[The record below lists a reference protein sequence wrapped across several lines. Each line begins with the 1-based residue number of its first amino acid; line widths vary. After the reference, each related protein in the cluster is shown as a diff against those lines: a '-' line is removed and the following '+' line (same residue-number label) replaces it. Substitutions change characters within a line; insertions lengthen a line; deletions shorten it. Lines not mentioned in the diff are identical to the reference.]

1 MSALQYYFKSV
12 GELVITTR
20 KTASRRIAFGTIVR
34 SFRSSLGEARG
45 PLYSLGVSLLILAT
59 GCSTARQAVTND
71 SATRPVS
78 DTHDSQILA
87 DVGDAVDS
95 HRSVVQTVGHQIDT
109 ADSTNEPYVDGIQLA
124 APMELAPI
132 PTPSKV
138 EADIGL
144 TLAAIEQ
151 LALANNPAIQ
161 QAAAAAARAQGI
173 RNQVGLKPNPIVG
186 YNGAQLADAG
196 TDQHSFFVEQTFVR
210 GDKLAWNQQVIGH
223 DVNAMN
229 WLVETQRQRLRT
241 DIRLAFY
248 EALAAQQRLEL
259 SREFRDVALKG
270 VTVSEDRVK
279 ASVGAKPDVLQSE
292 IQLSEVDLAI
302 QQAEF
307 DYSAAWNELAALAG
321 VPDLA
326 QAELVGEL
334 DSVEQLR
341 ETDTEYAQI
350 VARSPLLSAAQARV
364 DRARSNLQRQQNQ
377 PISNV
382 TGQLGAGHD
391 NGTGQGFIN
400 LQLSMPVPVH
410 NKNQGNIQAAHAEY
424 CEAIRN
430 VERIEMSIRRD
441 LARVMREYQVADAT
455 VQRYEE
461 VILPKAREAMDLMQ
475 SARDSGEFDFL
486 RVLTTR
492 RAFYDANIK
501 YVVALGQLAQAN
513 AKLDGLLLSG
523 GLTEIETYDG
533 DDSLRGQALSG
544 Q

>member
-1 MSALQYYFKSV
+1 M
-12 GELVITTR
+12 
-20 KTASRRIAFGTIVR
+20 RRIALGTNVH
-34 SFRSSLGEARG
+34 SFRTSLSKARG
-45 PLYSLGVSLLILAT
+45 PFYSLGVSLLILAT

-71 SATRPVS
+71 SAARPIS

-87 DVGDAVDS
+87 NIGDAVDS

-109 ADSTNEPYVDGIQLA
+109 ADSTNEPSVDGIQLA

-138 EADIGL
+138 EADNGL

-173 RNQVGLKPNPIVG
+173 RIQVGLKPNPIVG

-292 IQLSEVDLAI
+292 IQLSEIDLAI

-321 VPDLA
+321 IPDMA
-326 QAELVGEL
+326 QSELVGEL
-334 DSVEQLR
+334 NSVEQLR

-410 NKNQGNIQAAHAEY
+410 NKNQGNIQAAHSEY

-430 VERIEMSIRRD
+430 VERIQMSIRRD

-455 VQRYEE
+455 VQRYEK

>member
-1 MSALQYYFKSV
+1 MSALQHCFKSV
-12 GELVITTR
+12 GELVTPTR
-20 KTASRRIAFGTIVR
+20 RAALRRIALGTNVH
-34 SFRSSLGEARG
+34 SFRTSLSKARG
-45 PLYSLGVSLLILAT
+45 PFYSLGVSLLILAT

-71 SATRPVS
+71 SAARPIS

-87 DVGDAVDS
+87 NIGDAVDS

-109 ADSTNEPYVDGIQLA
+109 ADSTNEPSVDGIHLA

-138 EADIGL
+138 EADNGL

-292 IQLSEVDLAI
+292 IQLSEIDLAI

-321 VPDLA
+321 IPDMA
-326 QAELVGEL
+326 QSELVGEL
-334 DSVEQLR
+334 NSVEQLR
-341 ETDTEYAQI
+341 ETDAEYAQI

-430 VERIEMSIRRD
+430 VERIQMSIRRD
-441 LARVMREYQVADAT
+441 LARVMREYQVADVT
-455 VQRYEE
+455 VRRYEE
-461 VILPKAREAMDLMQ
+461 AILPKAREAMDLMQ

-523 GLTEIETYDG
+523 GLTKIETYDG